1 MILLSSIV
9 HLTLMIMDDNV
20 PTTVLFTNVIIY
32 HEACSGVIKSHNTLT
47 YTHFIALVPC
57 SYASPFFILQFVLAI
72 ICGMAKSGEGLGESI
87 TSVTLRGQDPTASRF
102 KHSRVEM
109 V

>member
-1 MILLSSIV
+1 
-9 HLTLMIMDDNV
+9 MIMDDNV

-87 TSVTLRGQDPTASRF
+87 TSVTLRGQEPTASRF
-102 KHSRVEM
+102 KHRRVEM